1 MIKIFK
7 FFQIL
12 VASFLFSGV
21 LATAAPVPVD
31 LTTGSWSVTATDQF
45 GFSWDGSSLF
55 VETQT
60 VSGDNWL
67 LTGFFNWTAD
77 NGAYGRENFTGTL
90 FSDRSIE
97 FNGFEVVQ
105 PASGIGYTNYY
116 ATLSNPNNNLI
127 NGQWDTGSPFDP
139 YDEWSA
145 VRNLSSV
152 PLPPTIWMFL
162 VGLVGFAGFV
172 KRRS

>member
-1 MIKIFK
+1 MIKLIT
-7 FFQIL
+7 FFQML
-12 VASFLFSGV
+12 VVSFLFSGV

-31 LTTGSWSVTATDQF
+31 LTTGSWTITATDQA
-45 GFSWDGSSLF
+45 GTSWDGSSLF

-77 NGAYGRENFTGTL
+77 SGAFGRENFTGTF

-97 FNGFEVVQ
+97 LNGFEIVQ
-105 PASGIGYTNYY
+105 PASGIGYTDYF
-116 ATLSNPNNNLI
+116 ATLGLSNNVLE
-127 NGQWDTGSPFDP
+127 NGTWATGNPFDP
-139 YDEWSA
+139 FDDWSA
-145 VRNLSSV
+145 ARNLAAV

-162 VGLVGFAGFV
+162 IGLVGFAGFI
-172 KRRS
+172 KRRT